1 MELMMTSV
9 ILLIATNCFYYRKYR
24 QEQKKCR
31 QIRVDKKRQVEA
43 RDKELDTVEQ
53 KLDLCKDLVFEHV
66 STLEEKEMPAFDL
79 AGPLIAWV
87 GTRSEF
93 EIASA
98 ETLKYPVDNP
108 LTGKTA

>member
-1 MELMMTSV
+1 MTSV

-31 QIRVDKKRQVEA
+31 QIRVDQIRQIEN
-43 RDKELDTVEQ
+43 RDKELGAIEQ
-53 KLDLCKDLVFEHV
+53 KLDELEDLVFEHV

-98 ETLKYPVDNP
+98 EIDNYP